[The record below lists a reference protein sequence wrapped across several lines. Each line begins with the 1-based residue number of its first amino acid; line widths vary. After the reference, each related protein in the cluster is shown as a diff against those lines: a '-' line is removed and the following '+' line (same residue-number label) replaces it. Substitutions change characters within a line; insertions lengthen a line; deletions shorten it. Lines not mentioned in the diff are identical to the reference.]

1 MATPH
6 SHASPERIM
15 QFAFGYSAPLI
26 IEAAVR
32 NRVFDTLADGPR
44 TVEEVSRQTGASIR
58 GLRMIMNALVGFD
71 LLARN
76 GDGRYALVPESDTF
90 LVSSRPAFFGGI
102 FKHISSQLI
111 KAWLDLTE
119 IVRTGEPVKAVNQE
133 EAGVE
138 FFRQFVADIFP
149 MSAGPAA
156 ALAEAM
162 KVADAR
168 EPYSVLDIAA
178 GSGVWG
184 ISLARRSPMVR
195 VRAVDWEGVLPVT
208 RQMAEKFGVA
218 DRFQFIAGDLQHADF
233 GSGHKLAT
241 LGHILHSEGRERS
254 RTLIKSVF
262 QALASGGTIAIQEF
276 LVNDDRTG
284 PPMGLIF
291 AVNMLVNTQEGDTY
305 SLKEISGWL
314 EQAGFVNV
322 RTLEAPGPSPLIL
335 ATKP

>member
-1 MATPH
+1 
-6 SHASPERIM
+6 M

-32 NRVFDTLADGPR
+32 NRVFDTLAGGPR
-44 TVEEVSRQTGASIR
+44 TVEEVSLQTGASVR

-71 LLARN
+71 LLVKD
-76 GDGRYALVPESDTF
+76 GGGRYALAPESDAF
-90 LVSSRPAFFGGI
+90 LVSSRPAFFGGM
-102 FKHISSQLI
+102 FKHVSSQLI
-111 KAWLDLTE
+111 KAWLDLSE
-119 IVRTGEPVKAVNQE
+119 IVRTGKPVKAVNQE
-133 EAGVE
+133 AAGVE
-138 FFRQFVADIFP
+138 FFKEFVADIFP

-156 ALAEAM
+156 ALAEAL

-168 EPYSVLDIAA
+168 EPYPVLDIAA

-184 ISLARRSPMVR
+184 ISIAQRSPMVR

-218 DRFQFIAGDLQHADF
+218 DRFQFVAGDLKDADF

-241 LGHILHSEGRERS
+241 LGHILHSEGERRS
-254 RTLIKSVF
+254 RALLRRVF
-262 QALASGGTIAIQEF
+262 QALAGGGTIAIQEF
-276 LVNDDRTG
+276 LVNEDRTG
-284 PPMGLIF
+284 PPMGLVF
-291 AVNMLVNTQEGDTY
+291 SVNMLVNCEEGDTY
-305 SLKEISGWL
+305 SLKEIGGWL
-314 EQAGFVNV
+314 EQAGFVHV